1 MKNKKLDEISI
12 IKKNLGGLSIV
23 MKGPKL
29 IVEVCNNEIGKTF
42 LNDPILENFKQ
53 VENDSIHSLVGSF
66 ELLENSFLFDFLVY
80 FIDKYSFDVSLIK
93 FC

>member
-1 MKNKKLDEISI
+1 
-12 IKKNLGGLSIV
+12 
-23 MKGPKL
+23 MKGSKL

-53 VENDSIHSLVGSF
+53 VENDSIHSLIGSF